1 MKNLLIVFLIFINT
15 CYAQTKEETQ
25 EWISE
30 KINYYSYSDDVKV
43 FHNYTITYD
52 ESNMIIKSNC
62 RTVTGMGSGTGTGTR
77 AESLD
82 SESDIIYY
90 IPIKDLYKI
99 RFESKAFN
107 VWLYLKTKTNS
118 IKVDKVVNEMTN
130 HVEILLERSI
140 LQDDMT
146 NRMDKAF
153 TNLIKLYGGSVGL
166 EKF

>member
-1 MKNLLIVFLIFINT
+1 MKNLLIVFLLFINT

-52 ESNMIIKSNC
+52 ESNMIINSNC
-62 RTVTGMGSGTGTGTR
+62 RTVTGMGSGTGTGADR
-77 AESLD
+77 LD
-82 SESDIIYY
+82 STSDIIYY
-90 IPIKDLYKI
+90 VPIKDLYKI
-99 RFESKAFN
+99 RFESKVFN

-118 IKVDKVVNEMTN
+118 IKVNNEMTN
-130 HVEILLERSI
+130 HVEILLEKSV
-140 LQDDMT
+140 LEDDMT
-146 NRMDKAF
+146 NRMDNAF
-153 TNLIKLYGGSVGL
+153 TNLIKLYGGSFAP

>member
-43 FHNYTITYD
+43 FHNYTITFD

-62 RTVTGMGSGTGTGTR
+62 KIGTGTD
-77 AESLD
+77 SLNTT
-82 SESDIIYY
+82 SDIFYY
-90 IPIKDLYKI
+90 VPIKDLFKI

-118 IKVDKVVNEMTN
+118 IKVNNEVTN

-153 TNLIKLYGGSVGL
+153 TNLIRLYGGSFAP

>member
-1 MKNLLIVFLIFINT
+1 MKNLLIVFLLFINT

-62 RTVTGMGSGTGTGTR
+62 RTVIGNGSGTGTEADR
-77 AESLD
+77 LD
-82 SESDIIYY
+82 STSDIIYFV
-90 IPIKDLYKI
+90 PIKDLHKI

-107 VWLYLKTKTNS
+107 VWLYLKTKSNS
-118 IKVDKVVNEMTN
+118 IKVDKVIKEMTN

-153 TNLIKLYGGSVGL
+153 TNLIKLYGGSFAP

>member
-62 RTVTGMGSGTGTGTR
+62 KTETGMGSGTGTG
-77 AESLD
+77 ADKLD
-82 SESDIIYY
+82 STSDIIYY
-90 IPIKDLYKI
+90 VPIKDLFKI

-118 IKVDKVVNEMTN
+118 IKVNNEVTN

-153 TNLIKLYGGSVGL
+153 TNLIRLYGGSFAP

>member
-82 SESDIIYY
+82 RESDIIYY
-90 IPIKDLYKI
+90 IPIKRKCLLI
-99 RFESKAFN
+99 RNFHLNYMLA
-107 VWLYLKTKTNS
+107 
-118 IKVDKVVNEMTN
+118 
-130 HVEILLERSI
+130 
-140 LQDDMT
+140 
-146 NRMDKAF
+146 
-153 TNLIKLYGGSVGL
+153 
-166 EKF
+166 

>member
-43 FHNYTITYD
+43 FHNYTITFD

-62 RTVTGMGSGTGTGTR
+62 KIGTGMGSGTGTGTD
-77 AESLD
+77 SLNTT
-82 SESDIIYY
+82 SDIFYY
-90 IPIKDLYKI
+90 VPIKDLFKI

-118 IKVDKVVNEMTN
+118 IKVNNEVTN

-153 TNLIKLYGGSVGL
+153 TNLIRLYGGSFAP

>member
-15 CYAQTKEETQ
+15 CYAQTKKETQ

-62 RTVTGMGSGTGTGTR
+62 RIVTGMGSGTGT
-77 AESLD
+77 
-82 SESDIIYY
+82 DIIYY

-130 HVEILLERSI
+130 QVEILLEKSV

-146 NRMDKAF
+146 NRMDNAF
-153 TNLIKLYGGSVGL
+153 TNLIKLYGGSFAP

>member
-1 MKNLLIVFLIFINT
+1 MKNLFIVFLLLINT

-62 RTVTGMGSGTGTGTR
+62 RTVIGNGSGTGTGADR
-77 AESLD
+77 LD
-82 SESDIIYY
+82 STSDIIYY
-90 IPIKDLYKI
+90 VPIKDLYKI
-99 RFESKAFN
+99 RFESKLFN

-118 IKVDKVVNEMTN
+118 IKVNNEVTN
-130 HVEILLERSI
+130 HVEILLGRSV

-153 TNLIKLYGGSVGL
+153 TNLIKLYGGSFAA

>member
-1 MKNLLIVFLIFINT
+1 MKNLFIVFLLLINT

-62 RTVTGMGSGTGTGTR
+62 RTVIGNVSGTGTGADR
-77 AESLD
+77 LD
-82 SESDIIYY
+82 STSDIIYY
-90 IPIKDLYKI
+90 VPIKDLYKI
-99 RFESKAFN
+99 RFESKLFN

-118 IKVDKVVNEMTN
+118 IKVNNEVTN
-130 HVEILLERSI
+130 HVEILLGRSV

-146 NRMDKAF
+146 NRMDNAF
-153 TNLIKLYGGSVGL
+153 TNLIKLYGGSFAA